1 MIRPIILVV
10 MLCTGSASFL
20 AAQQVETLV
29 SEGVEH
35 GGFGSLLY
43 GVTSVNGE
51 AAYLTG
57 TRGAW
62 MLKFRDGH
70 ALNIGLGGYRTRS
83 GFNARPRRQTDDG
96 EAWELQTNYGG
107 LELEYLNRSHRLVHY
122 GAQTTIGGG
131 EVRYRNRNRAPD
143 RTSDSY
149 FVLQPGV
156 NVHLNVTQWFRMSG
170 GLFYRYAGG
179 VSLEGTSNSDLS
191 GVSAAIALRFG
202 KF

>member
-1 MIRPIILVV
+1 MMRSFIVFILFCVGGAQILV
-10 MLCTGSASFL
+10 
-20 AAQQVETLV
+20 AQQAETLV
-29 SEGVEH
+29 SGDVEH

-62 MLKFRDGH
+62 MIKFRDGH
-70 ALNIGLGGYRTRS
+70 ALNIGLGSYRTRS
-83 GFNARPRRQTDDG
+83 GFHARPGRQTDAG

-131 EVRYRNRNRAPD
+131 EVRYRDRNRAPD

-156 NVHLNVTQWFRMSG
+156 NVHLNVTRWFRMSG
-170 GLFYRYAGG
+170 GVFYRYAGG

-191 GVSAAIALRFG
+191 GVSAAIGLRFG